1 MKNWKK
7 TLICIVLFFGFLV
20 TSLGYAAVT
29 DNLSIW
35 GSVNVE
41 GEFYDVY
48 ISQISPESLG
58 GVTITNYFGTTMSA
72 KITSAGQPTFQ
83 ITVVNQSDKTYVYE
97 RVIDGAEANVEGIY
111 NGTDITHTVSGI
123 TPMQDELK
131 PGQSI
136 TFTLTL
142 SNTKGVTTDNFYL
155 KFNFIEKT
163 GTEILPGGDPEEP
176 VLPDPTD
183 PTDPSTPPTQPTQPS
198 EPGGY
203 HDKFLGLVEALLS
216 DSNNCLNDNDL
227 ILDAVLESLT
237 SKKRPKEDAPILH
250 CSVNSVSGGT
260 MSAIAEYAN
269 AKIADDNVDFI
280 FEAVDDPD
288 LKETR
293 LILYMYYGY
302 ECVTANMGQ
311 EIVTYKQ
318 ILTRGSDGVWFADG
332 TYIGRAVVGNFFGGG
347 NSGKDV
353 LTVNPYSWKYG
364 YP

>member
-1 MKNWKK
+1 M
-7 TLICIVLFFGFLV
+7 
-20 TSLGYAAVT
+20 
-29 DNLSIW
+29 
-35 GSVNVE
+35 
-41 GEFYDVY
+41 
-48 ISQISPESLG
+48 
-58 GVTITNYFGTTMSA
+58 
-72 KITSAGQPTFQ
+72 
-83 ITVVNQSDKTYVYE
+83 
-97 RVIDGAEANVEGIY
+97 IDGAEVNLEGIY

-123 TPMQDELK
+123 TPLQDELK

-183 PTDPSTPPTQPTQPS
+183 PTDPTDPSTPPTQPTQPS
-198 EPGGY
+198 APGGY
-203 HDKFLGLVEALLS
+203 HDKFMGLVEALLS

-237 SKKRPKEDAPILH
+237 SKKRPEEDAPILH

-269 AKIADDNVDFI
+269 AKIADDNIDFI

-318 ILTRGSDGVWFADG
+318 IFTRGSDGVWFADG

-364 YP
+364 FP